1 MTRKRFIK
9 LVMSKGYSRNSAVEL
24 ARRGPAWKGGYE
36 ALYHTFFSLQG
47 WLDHFATVIL
57 PRTIAAVCEALAA
70 GMGAVSKAASVISK
84 SFSET
89 AKCYLEEAEK

>member
-24 ARRGPAWKGGYE
+24 ASCGPTWKGGYA
-36 ALYHTFFSLQG
+36 ALYHTFFSLSG

-57 PRTIAAVCEALAA
+57 PRTIAAVCETLAA
-70 GMGAVSKAASVISK
+70 GMGAVSKVAAVISK
-84 SFSET
+84 SMSET
-89 AKCYLEEAEK
+89 AKYYLEAAEK